1 MYVTFSAYG
10 CSFPSCLWFKYILY
24 SITCSSLSMFAKKE
38 ISNFFIEMFYLK
50 LPLPY
55 YNKRITRVAKIKKT
69 TRKYS
74 ISQCVD
80 STKLT
85 TLSPKC
91 LTHSDPLTQYSQ
103 SFVLLYMYVAHD
115 SGFLMLQCLLSL
127 SCGFSQWFHGMA
139 YSYGFDWLH
148 CELFTFCS
156 KVCHLIKTSTESGQV
171 IEICLLLYLNH

>member
-1 MYVTFSAYG
+1 MYVTFSANG
-10 CSFPSCLWFKYILY
+10 CSFPSCLWFNTYCILSHAQVYLCLPRRKYPI
-24 SITCSSLSMFAKKE
+24 
-38 ISNFFIEMFYLK
+38 FFIEMFYLR

-55 YNKRITRVAKIKKT
+55 YNKRITRVAKIKKK

-115 SGFLMLQCLLSL
+115 SGFVLLQCLLSL

-156 KVCHLIKTSTESGQV
+156 KVCHLIKTST
-171 IEICLLLYLNH
+171 